1 MEDAL
6 DYTKSK
12 DFYLICTPFDEQ
24 SVERVVD
31 DNFDILKIAS
41 AYIDDWPLL
50 EKISEQNID
59 VIASVGGASVE
70 K

>member
-1 MEDAL
+1 M
-6 DYTKSK
+6 
-12 DFYLICTPFDEQ
+12 ICTPFDEQ
-24 SVERVVD
+24 SIERVVD

-70 K
+70 KIKVLFFYEK